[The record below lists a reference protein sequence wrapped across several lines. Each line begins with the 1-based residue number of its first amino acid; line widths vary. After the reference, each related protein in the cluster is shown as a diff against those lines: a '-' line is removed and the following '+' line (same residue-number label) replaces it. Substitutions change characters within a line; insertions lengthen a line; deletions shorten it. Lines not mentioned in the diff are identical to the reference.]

1 MAYFNH
7 AFCKTFLATG
17 ETQVDTPV
25 VLPNGSSAQASAAGG
40 QLTSTGLPTVV
51 LNQLSAAATSK
62 LTNGYI
68 GLFDADTQLSVTG
81 ASLAGASDCCNVIL
95 AGSTIYTNDKI
106 GPFHGGYQE
115 TNKSKMINPKYASR
129 LYASPA
135 CPAQNEI
142 VHVGSTY
149 FTAGGGLILANLSIT
164 TPGTGYAPDDVYQVA
179 VTGGSG
185 TGAVVEVTVTGGVPA
200 FTAVLNPGKDYLDT
214 DTGLGIDLATA
225 GTDVVFDSGVVTD
238 AAGGAD
244 CCKEFLCDETYSL
257 RLDVKGSPALRFLN
271 RNSYYTADY
280 YTGCC
285 EDETIAPVAVDSTLV
300 MVGWAEQLLNSPLI
314 RPFISILVVDETGT
328 IWYPPSTP
336 AAELPAGFDTWNNYV
351 SPGHTADA
359 CAGLIIAGAYVDTRF
374 GDCTFQ
380 TSDFFEKEPV
390 RLYISEVDY
399 NGDPCAFGGI
409 CVETECESRQANGFG
424 EQVVRNLIMSEAYR
438 QNFFH
443 SDLRIREITQGD
455 QELQV
460 IDRGAL
466 YDRVYLQHNVPRFNN
481 PTGVFDNDQ
490 YLLEIILP
498 EGGAT
503 LVYADLSAW
512 LDACGV
518 CKIEELSC
526 GAVCDND
533 LVFPTLP
540 PLDLLQPP
548 A

>member
-17 ETQVDTPV
+17 ETQTDTPV
-25 VLPNGSSAQASAAGG
+25 VLPNGSPATASAAGG

-68 GLFDADTQLSVTG
+68 
-81 ASLAGASDCCNVIL
+81 IL

-164 TPGTGYAPDDVYQVA
+164 TPGAGYAPDGVYQVA

-185 TGAVVEVTVTGGVPA
+185 TGAVIEVTVTGGVPA

-503 LVYADLSAW
+503 SVYTDLSTW

>member
-7 AFCKTFLATG
+7 AFKKTFLATG
-17 ETQVDTPV
+17 EDQTGTAV
-25 VLPNGSSAQASAAGG
+25 VLPDGTATTANASGG
-40 QLTSTGLPTVV
+40 QLASTGLPTVV
-51 LNQLSAAATSK
+51 LNQLSAAASSR

-68 GLFDADTQLSVTG
+68 GLFVAETQLSTTG
-81 ASLAGASDCCNVIL
+81 ATLAGASDCCNVIL
-95 AGSTIYTNDKI
+95 AGSTIYTNDKV

-115 TNKSKMINPKYASR
+115 TNKSKMINPRYASR

-135 CPAQNEI
+135 CPAQNQI

-149 FTAGGGLILANLSIT
+149 FTAGGGLATLDAGTLVA
-164 TPGTGYAPDDVYQVA
+164 GTGYAPAPGTLVTT
-179 VTGGSG
+179 VTGGTGS
-185 TGAVVEVTVTGGVPA
+185 GAVVEATISAGGLV
-200 FTAVLNPGKDYLDT
+200 TAVAIVAPGKGYTIGDT
-214 DTGLGIDLATA
+214 LTIVGGNNDATIDVLTVSA
-225 GTDVVFDSGVVTD
+225 

-336 AAELPAGFDTWNNYV
+336 AAQLPAGFDTWDNYV
-351 SPGHTADA
+351 SAGHTADA

-424 EQVVRNLIMSEAYR
+424 EQAVRDLIMSESYR

-460 IDRGAL
+460 IDRAAL

-498 EGGAT
+498 EGGAAD
-503 LVYADLSAW
+503 VYTDLSTW

-518 CKIEELSC
+518 CKIEELTC

-533 LVFPTLP
+533 LVFPELP

>member
-7 AFCKTFLATG
+7 AFTKTFLATG
-17 ETQVDTPV
+17 EDQTSTPV
-25 VLPNGSSAQASAAGG
+25 VLPNGTSTTASTVGG
-40 QLTSTGLPTVV
+40 QLTTTGLPTVV
-51 LNQLSAAATSK
+51 LNQLSVAATSK

-68 GLFDADTQLSVTG
+68 GLFDADTQTSVTG
-81 ASLAGASDCCNVIL
+81 ASLAEDSVCCNVIL
-95 AGSTIYTNDKI
+95 AGSTIYSNDKI

-115 TNKSKMINPKYASR
+115 TNKSKMINPKYVSR
-129 LYASPA
+129 LYDSPA

-149 FTAGGGLILANLSIT
+149 FTAGGGVEALDLLSLVG
-164 TPGTGYAPDDVYQVA
+164 GTGYAPA
-179 VTGGSG
+179 PGTLITTVTGGTG
-185 TGAVVEVTVTGGVPA
+185 TGAVVQVTISALGVV
-200 FTAVLNPGKDYLDT
+200 TAVVIIAPGKDYTIGDT
-214 DTGLGIDLATA
+214 LTIVGGNDDATIEVQRV
-225 GTDVVFDSGVVTD
+225 GT

-257 RLDVKGSPALRFLN
+257 RLDIKGSPALRFLN
-271 RNSYYTADY
+271 RNSYFTADF

-285 EDETIAPVAVDSTLV
+285 ADETVSPEPVDSTLV
-300 MVGWAEQLLNSPLI
+300 MIGWAQQFLNSPLI
-314 RPFISILVVDETGT
+314 RPFVSILVVDQTGT

-336 AAELPAGFDTWNNYV
+336 AAQLPAGFDTWDNYV
-351 SPGHTADA
+351 SPGYTTDA

-399 NGDPCAFGGI
+399 NGDPCTFGGI

-424 EQVVRNLIMSEAYR
+424 EQAVRNLIMSESYR

-443 SDLRIREITQGD
+443 SDLRIREITQGN
-455 QELQV
+455 QELDV

-490 YLLEIILP
+490 YLLEIILE
-498 EGGAT
+498 EGNAASVFEDFAT
-503 LVYADLSAW
+503 W
-512 LDACGV
+512 LEACGV
-518 CKIEELSC
+518 CKIESFTC
-526 GAVCDND
+526 GALCEND

>member
-7 AFCKTFLATG
+7 AFKKTFLATG
-17 ETQVDTPV
+17 QNQTGTTV
-25 VLPNGSSAQASAAGG
+25 VLPNGTSTTASTVGG
-40 QLTSTGLPTVV
+40 QLTTTGLPTVV
-51 LNQLSAAATSK
+51 LNQLSAAATSR

-68 GLFDADTQLSVTG
+68 GLFDAGTQLSVTG
-81 ASLAGASDCCNVIL
+81 AALAGASDCCNVIL
-95 AGSTIYTNDKI
+95 AGSAIYTNDKV

-135 CPAQNEI
+135 CDAQNQI

-164 TPGTGYAPDDVYQVA
+164 TPGTGYTPDGVYEVE

-185 TGAVVEVTVTGGVPA
+185 TGALVEVTVTAGVPA
-200 FTAVLNPGKDYLDT
+200 ITAVLNPGKDYLDA
-214 DTGLGIDLATA
+214 DTGLGIDLSTP
-225 GTDVVFDSGVVTD
+225 GTDVVFDSGDVTD

-257 RLDVKGSPALRFLN
+257 RLDIKGSPALRFLN
-271 RNSYYTADY
+271 RNSYYTTDY

-285 EDETIAPVAVDSTLV
+285 ADETVAPEPVDSTLV

-328 IWYPPSTP
+328 IWYPPSSP
-336 AAELPAGFDTWNNYV
+336 SVPAGFDTWNNYV
-351 SPGHTADA
+351 STGHIADA

-399 NGDPCAFGGI
+399 NGDPCTFGGI

-424 EQVVRNLIMSEAYR
+424 EQAVRDLIMSESYR

-460 IDRGAL
+460 IDRTAL

-481 PTGVFDNDQ
+481 PSGVFDNDQ

-498 EGGAT
+498 EVGAAA
-503 LVYADLSAW
+503 VFADLSAW
-512 LDACGV
+512 LTECGV
-518 CKIEELSC
+518 CQIESFVC
-526 GAVCDND
+526 GNVCDNN

>member
-7 AFCKTFLATG
+7 AFTKTFLATG
-17 ETQVDTPV
+17 EDQTSTPV
-25 VLPNGSSAQASAAGG
+25 VLPNGTSTTASTVGG
-40 QLTSTGLPTVV
+40 QLTTTGLPTVV
-51 LNQLSAAATSK
+51 LNQLSVAATST

-68 GLFDADTQLSVTG
+68 GLFDADTQTSVTG
-81 ASLAGASDCCNVIL
+81 ASLAGDSDCCNVIL
-95 AGSTIYTNDKI
+95 AGSTIYSNDKI

-115 TNKSKMINPKYASR
+115 TNKSKMINPKYVSR
-129 LYASPA
+129 LYSSSA

-149 FTAGGGLILANLSIT
+149 FTAGGGLETLDAGTLVA
-164 TPGTGYAPDDVYQVA
+164 GTGYAPA
-179 VTGGSG
+179 PGTLITTVTGGTGS
-185 TGAVVEVTVTGGVPA
+185 GAVVEVTIDAGGLV
-200 FTAVLNPGKDYLDT
+200 TAVAIIAPGKDYTVGDT
-214 DTGLGIDLATA
+214 LTIVGGNNDATIDVLTVGA
-225 GTDVVFDSGVVTD
+225 
-238 AAGGAD
+238 AAGDAD

-285 EDETIAPVAVDSTLV
+285 EDETIAPEPVDSTLV
-300 MVGWAEQLLNSPLI
+300 MIGWAQQFLNSPLI
-314 RPFISILVVDETGT
+314 RPFVSILVVDQTGT

-336 AAELPAGFDTWNNYV
+336 AAQLPAGFDTWDNYV
-351 SPGHTADA
+351 SPGYITDA

-399 NGDPCAFGGI
+399 NGDPCTFGGI

-424 EQVVRNLIMSEAYR
+424 EQAVRNLIMSESYR

-443 SDLRIREITQGD
+443 SDLRIREITQGN
-455 QELQV
+455 QELDV
-460 IDRGAL
+460 IDREAL

-498 EGGAT
+498 EGDAT
-503 LVYADLSAW
+503 SVFEDFATW
-512 LDACGV
+512 LEACGV
-518 CKIEELSC
+518 CKIERFTC
-526 GAVCDND
+526 GLLCEND